1 MVTHLDWSAKARRN
15 LNQIFVYYKKKSG
28 QAAVRLFN
36 KILDEAETLLI
47 FPEAGKIEPLGE
59 DMQICYRSLVIE
71 KHFKLIYY
79 SMNDAIRIVAIW
91 DCRRNP
97 SNFKQFVGK

>member
-47 FPEAGKIEPLGE
+47 FPEAG
-59 DMQICYRSLVIE
+59 
-71 KHFKLIYY
+71 
-79 SMNDAIRIVAIW
+79 
-91 DCRRNP
+91 
-97 SNFKQFVGK
+97 

>member
-15 LNQIFVYYKKKSG
+15 LNQIFVYYKKKRG

-79 SMNDAIRIVAIW
+79 SKNDAIRIVAIW

-97 SNFKQFVGK
+97 SSFKQFVGK

>member
-59 DMQICYRSLVIE
+59 DMQI
-71 KHFKLIYY
+71 
-79 SMNDAIRIVAIW
+79 RIVAIW

>member
-36 KILDEAETLLI
+36 KI
-47 FPEAGKIEPLGE
+47 F
-59 DMQICYRSLVIE
+59 R
-71 KHFKLIYY
+71 
-79 SMNDAIRIVAIW
+79 
-91 DCRRNP
+91 
-97 SNFKQFVGK
+97 